1 ALPIL
6 LSEER
11 RESLREAYA
20 SELGET
26 VVSAREL
33 GSSGPLQP
41 LVDIVPDN
49 FFSAAS
55 SNSNMLQ
62 IIFFSILFGVAMI
75 LTKSEKIAAVKAF
88 FDGTNLVILRIVD
101 IIMQF
106 APVGVFALLASL
118 NIDSELMMALG
129 TYSLNVILGLAAM
142 VFLVYPS
149 ILKLFTRMRAVTF
162 YKGILPAQMM
172 AFSTSSS
179 AATLPVTMDCAE
191 TNLGVAE

>member
-1 ALPIL
+1 FSLIDGVSNLSDVSRLSRIGGKTIAFYFATTVIAISVGLVLVNIIRPGKL

-62 IIFFSILFGVAMI
+62 IIFFAILFGVAMI
-75 LTKSEKIAAVKAF
+75 LTKSEKIAAVQAF
-88 FDGTNLVILRIVD
+88 FDGTSLVILRMVD

-106 APVGVFALLASL
+106 AAVGV
-118 NIDSELMMALG
+118 
-129 TYSLNVILGLAAM
+129 
-142 VFLVYPS
+142 
-149 ILKLFTRMRAVTF
+149 
-162 YKGILPAQMM
+162 
-172 AFSTSSS
+172 
-179 AATLPVTMDCAE
+179 
-191 TNLGVAE
+191 